1 MKNKPKRS
9 QKFFNLHPFSNGIRG
24 VWRIDSKNNLV
35 FSARRIS
42 DSAYTQH
49 PTPNT
54 LIKWSVTKK
63 GYLQYKFG
71 PGERRSL
78 TLYGRWLHISDTRLI
93 YKLKGSKD
101 KLEFKV
107 TLQPRQHLKHNRL
120 AYNITAGRKKSRRVK
135 TLYFAGKWLI
145 NKKGDKVRFRLSLPN
160 TRKKTITFGVDKV
173 LKEGKALSAVLSTSG
188 TRRRIRLTLRKKD
201 WSVFMEGA
209 KSTRS
214 KSIRG
219 GVRIKF

>member
-1 MKNKPKRS
+1 MAMSNKLTDTEPSLTFKLGGYHSAGQDSLSAALEVNKR
-9 QKFFNLHPFSNGIRG
+9 
-24 VWRIDSKNNLV
+24 
-35 FSARRIS
+35 
-42 DSAYTQH
+42 
-49 PTPNT
+49 
-54 LIKWSVTKK
+54 
-63 GYLQYKFG
+63 GYLKYTYGRGNKQ
-71 PGERRSL
+71 SV

-160 TRKKTITFGVDKV
+160 TRKKTITFGIDKV

-201 WSVFMEGA
+201 WSMFMEGA
-209 KSTRS
+209 KSST
-214 KSIRG
+214 KK
-219 GVRIKF
+219 GVKAGFRINF